1 MTPEEK
7 AANDAMNSV
16 KLDLLISDMK
26 GLNEAVKE
34 LARNVNRLAVIEER
48 QSNTADSLGR
58 AFKEIEKHDAR
69 IKTLEGDAGVTKQ
82 SSDMVNKVITI
93 IITAVTTAVVGLV
106 VIQAGKPTVPAT
118 VQSQK

>member
-7 AANDAMNSV
+7 AAIDAMNNV
-16 KLDLLISDMK
+16 KLDLLISDMGDLK
-26 GLNEAVKE
+26 VAVKE
-34 LARNVNRLAVIEER
+34 LAKSVNRLAVIEER

-82 SSDMVNKVITI
+82 SSDMVNRVITI
-93 IITAVTTAVVGLV
+93 IITAVTTAVVSLV
-106 VIQAGKPTVPAT
+106 VIQAGKPTVPVT

>member
-1 MTPEEK
+1 MSESRDEIQTALS
-7 AANDAMNSV
+7 AA
-16 KLDLLISDMK
+16 KLDSIINDMGELK
-26 GLNEAVKE
+26 TSVKE
-34 LARNVNRLAVIEER
+34 LTKAVTRLAVVEER

-106 VIQAGKPTVPAT
+106 VIQAGKPTVPVT